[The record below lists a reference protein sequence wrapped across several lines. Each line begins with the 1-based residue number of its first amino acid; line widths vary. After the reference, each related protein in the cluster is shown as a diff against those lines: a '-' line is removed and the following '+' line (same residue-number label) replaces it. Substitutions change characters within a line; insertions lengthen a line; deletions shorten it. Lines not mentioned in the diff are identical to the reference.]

1 MINRRSFAMA
11 CAGAGLGLAR
21 PAFAQA
27 PAENAAFPSGAV
39 RITNP
44 FPAGSGPDVV
54 SRWVGERLSKTW
66 SQPVVIHNRPG
77 SSGFVALQSVKQ
89 VPANGHDLFLAAA
102 DHMAINPTLFKKL
115 PYSPTADFVP
125 VSGLYRTSFLVLVSA
140 NGPIRTVPELVA
152 YARSGENKATYG
164 SQAVGSPLHLGGAQI
179 EAAIQAR
186 MLHVPFKETS
196 ALYQSVANGE
206 VTWALGSLGSAGA
219 LIQAGRLRV
228 LAVADTQRSPAMPDV
243 PTLAEAGG
251 PPVSVPTWVAL
262 FAPTGTPP
270 LAVSRIRE
278 SVHAALDT
286 PDLRSKLMGFGF
298 LPAKA
303 SGAEV
308 ADWIRTDQLHYAA
321 LVKQTGA
328 TVD

>member
-1 MINRRSFAMA
+1 MIDRRSFTLGGTAVGLLAA
-11 CAGAGLGLAR
+11 CG
-21 PAFAQA
+21 AQA
-27 PAENAAFPSGAV
+27 QSVAADGFPASAV

-54 SRWVGERLSKTW
+54 SRWLGEKLGKAW

-89 VPANGHDLFLAAA
+89 VPATGHDLFLAAA
-102 DHMAINPTLFKKL
+102 DHMAINPALFKKL

-140 NGPIRTVPELVA
+140 NGPIRTLPELVA

-206 VTWALGSLGSAGA
+206 ITWALGSLGSAGA

-228 LAVADTQRSPAMPDV
+228 LAVADTQRSAAMPEV
-243 PTLAEAGG
+243 PTMAEAGG
-251 PPVSVPTWVAL
+251 PAVSVPTWVAL
-262 FAPTGTPP
+262 FAPAGTPP
-270 LAVSRIRE
+270 PVVSRIRE
-278 SVHAALDT
+278 AVHAALDT
-286 PDLRSKLMGFGF
+286 PDLRSKLIGFGF
-298 LPAKA
+298 LPAIA

-308 ADWIRTDQLHYAA
+308 ADWIRSDQRHYAA
-321 LVKQTGA
+321 LIKQTGA

>member
-1 MINRRSFAMA
+1 MIDRRSFTLGAAATGLMA
-11 CAGAGLGLAR
+11 TFSVRAQPASIDAYPGA
-21 PAFAQA
+21 
-27 PAENAAFPSGAV
+27 AV

-54 SRWVGERLSKTW
+54 SRWIGERLSKTW
-66 SQPVVIHNRPG
+66 NQPVVIHNRPG

-102 DHMAINPTLFKKL
+102 DHMAINPALFKKL
-115 PYSPTADFVP
+115 PYSPSADFVP

-140 NGPIRTVPELVA
+140 SGPIRTVPELVA

-228 LAVADTQRSPAMPDV
+228 LAVADTQRSAAMPDV
-243 PTLAEAGG
+243 PTLADAGG

-262 FAPTGTPP
+262 FAPAGTPP
-270 LAVSRIRE
+270 LVVNRIRE

-286 PDLRSKLMGFGF
+286 PDLRNKLMGFGF

-308 ADWIRTDQLHYAA
+308 GEWIRTDQLHYAA

>member
-1 MINRRSFAMA
+1 MINRRTLTLSGIA
-11 CAGAGLGLAR
+11 LGLLATLDAR
-21 PAFAQA
+21 AQSVPVDA
-27 PAENAAFPSGAV
+27 YPGGVV

-54 SRWVGERLSKTW
+54 SRWIGERLGKTW
-66 SQPVVIHNRPG
+66 NQPVVIYNRPG

-89 VPANGHDLFLAAA
+89 VVANGHDLFLAAA
-102 DHMAINPTLFKKL
+102 DHMAINPALFKKL

-152 YARSGENKATYG
+152 FARSGENKASYG

-196 ALYQSVANGE
+196 SLYQSVANGE

-219 LIQAGRLRV
+219 LIQSGRLRV
-228 LAVADTQRSPAMPDV
+228 LAIADTQRSAAMPDV

-251 PPVSVPTWVAL
+251 PSVSVPTWVAL
-262 FAPTGTPP
+262 FAPAGTSPQ
-270 LAVSRIRE
+270 VVNRIRE
-278 SVHAALDT
+278 SVHIALDT
-286 PDLRSKLMGFGF
+286 PEVRSKLMGFGF

-308 ADWIRTDQLHYAA
+308 SDWIRNDQVHYTA

>member
-1 MINRRSFAMA
+1 MIDRRSFTLSAA
-11 CAGAGLGLAR
+11 AAGLLATFSAR
-21 PAFAQA
+21 AQSVSVDTYPGA
-27 PAENAAFPSGAV
+27 AV

-54 SRWVGERLSKTW
+54 SRWIGESMSKAW
-66 SQPVVIHNRPG
+66 SQPVVIYNRPG

-89 VPANGHDLFLAAA
+89 APANGLELFLAAA
-102 DHMAINPTLFKKL
+102 DHMAINPVLFKKL
-115 PYSPTADFVP
+115 PYSPTADFIP

-140 NGPIRTVPELVA
+140 NGPIRTVPELIA

-228 LAVADTQRSPAMPDV
+228 LAVADTQRSAAMPDV

-262 FAPTGTPP
+262 FAPAGTPVP
-270 LAVSRIRE
+270 VVNRIRGT
-278 SVHAALDT
+278 VHAALDT
-286 PDLRSKLMGFGF
+286 PDLRSKLTGFGF
-298 LPAKA
+298 LPAKV